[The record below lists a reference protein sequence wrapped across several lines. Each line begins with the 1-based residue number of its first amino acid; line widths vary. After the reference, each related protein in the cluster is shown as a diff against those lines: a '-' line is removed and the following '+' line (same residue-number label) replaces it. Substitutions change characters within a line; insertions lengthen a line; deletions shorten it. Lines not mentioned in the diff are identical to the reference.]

1 MLSALCAMDEEVAVL
16 ILLALAAGLVSAFFA
31 LRRQVRLAEDHVD
44 PNHWAADTPVSPMI
58 NFLNQALRFSL
69 GVGYT
74 QAGREVWWD
83 GMLIFLLFAVP
94 FWGSV
99 AFVLAK
105 PSICA

>member
-1 MLSALCAMDEEVAVL
+1 MDTLCSMDEEVAAL
-16 ILLALAAGLVSAFFA
+16 ILLALAAGLVSAFFV

-44 PNHWAADTPVSPMI
+44 PNHWAADTPVSPLI
-58 NFLNQALRFSL
+58 NFLNQALRFNL

-83 GMLIFLLFAVP
+83 GMLIFLLFAVL

-99 AFVLAK
+99 ALVLAA

>member
-1 MLSALCAMDEEVAVL
+1 MDTLCSMDEEVAAL
-16 ILLALAAGLVSAFFA
+16 ILLALAAGLVSAFFV

-44 PNHWAADTPVSPMI
+44 PNHWAADTPVSPLI
-58 NFLNQALRFSL
+58 NFLNQALRFNL

-74 QAGREVWWD
+74 QTGREVWWD
-83 GMLIFLLFAVP
+83 GMLIFLLFAVL

-99 AFVLAK
+99 AFVLAA